1 MALETATHK
10 PLCWFHNV
18 DDTFVIWP
26 HGPGKLAEFLD
37 HFNGVH
43 ENIKFTME
51 TERDGHLPFPD
62 NDNTINPMAHWA
74 IESTINPHTPTSIS
88 MLTLT
93 TTLPT
98 NRLCFP
104 CLYIGPEACVITE
117 ASLMGWSF
125 SMTHSSET
133 AMMTGRSN
141 GLSIHRKS
149 RYHPGEAHFGC
160 LSSLCQHDFQSHQLY
175 AIQAQHQVCGSSA
188 KENC

>member
-1 MALETATHK
+1 
-10 PLCWFHNV
+10 
-18 DDTFVIWP
+18 
-26 HGPGKLAEFLD
+26 
-37 HFNGVH
+37 
-43 ENIKFTME
+43 ME

-62 NDNTINPMAHWA
+62 NDIYRKPDGSLGHRVYHKPTHTNLYLHA
-74 IESTINPHTPTSIS
+74 I
-88 MLTLT
+88 T

-104 CLYIGPEACVITE
+104 RSYIGPKPCVITE
-117 ASLMGWSF
+117 ASMMGWSF

-133 AMMTGRSN
+133 ATMTGRSN

-149 RYHPGEAHFGC
+149 RYHPGEAHFGR

-188 KENC
+188 EENC